1 VANLSSSTPSI
12 ELLVRNQFLY
22 NQKEGFD
29 KYTPGWLVGVR
40 TIKGYATTF
49 YVLLNNGVLFT
60 GLPIHALCSKPS
72 KPMDLQELEMWDSI
86 SYDHSVLQFDFLKS
100 MSCQVLL
107 KDKKVYDGK
116 YVFSIDFSSQSGLS
130 NISETPNEWKVFHFI
145 KLENGNFALY
155 PQNRILFKDASFINP
170 TDPSTIKYQVNTQEW
185 FSENGN
191 KWTVS
196 NDYDYLYGVEK
207 K

>member
-1 VANLSSSTPSI
+1 
-12 ELLVRNQFLY
+12 
-22 NQKEGFD
+22 
-29 KYTPGWLVGVR
+29 
-40 TIKGYATTF
+40 
-49 YVLLNNGVLFT
+49 
-60 GLPIHALCSKPS
+60 
-72 KPMDLQELEMWDSI
+72 MDLQELEMWDSI